1 MCLPNMLKALEF
13 IPSTEEKI
21 KRQQEKKRK
30 EVEKRKNGKGGSSSA
45 QEAQARQGRKA
56 FWIRLSQTAR
66 RAYKTRE

>member
-30 EVEKRKNGKGGSSSA
+30 EEGKG
-45 QEAQARQGRKA
+45 RMGRVWQQVLGRPRRGREA
-56 FWIRLSQTAR
+56 FWTRLSQTAR
-66 RAYKTRE
+66 HAYKTKE